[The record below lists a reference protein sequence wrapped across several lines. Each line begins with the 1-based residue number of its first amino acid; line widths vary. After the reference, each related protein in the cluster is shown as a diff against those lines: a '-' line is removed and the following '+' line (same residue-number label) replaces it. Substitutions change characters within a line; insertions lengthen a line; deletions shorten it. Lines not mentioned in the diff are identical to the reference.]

1 MTVKYRA
8 GLRGRPVGA
17 TWEGCA
23 LVAEA
28 RLLGRRDSDG
38 EDTRAVKGSEWPE
51 FVFKR
56 VF

>member
-1 MTVKYRA
+1 VTVKYRA